1 MVAHELR
8 TPLSSV
14 RGAIGLLG
22 GGVAGPLPEGALRLV
37 SLAREGTD
45 RLDRLVRDLLDLERL
60 RAGLV
65 PLRLEPLDV
74 AELVTTAARAVGGTA
89 RAAGVRLELD
99 PHPPVRVSGD
109 RERLAQALANLF
121 GHAVRFAPS
130 GTPVRVTVGG
140 SGDRV
145 RISVLDQGRPATE
158 EELATA
164 FEPRMG
170 GGAEG
175 RRGSG
180 PGLLITRLVV
190 QGHAGAVG
198 LEIGRAHV

>member
-1 MVAHELR
+1 
-8 TPLSSV
+8 
-14 RGAIGLLG
+14 
-22 GGVAGPLPEGALRLV
+22 
-37 SLAREGTD
+37 
-45 RLDRLVRDLLDLERL
+45 
-60 RAGLV
+60 
-65 PLRLEPLDV
+65 
-74 AELVTTAARAVGGTA
+74 
-89 RAAGVRLELD
+89 
-99 PHPPVRVSGD
+99 
-109 RERLAQALANLF
+109 
-121 GHAVRFAPS
+121 VRFAPS

-198 LEIGRAHV
+198 LAPAGLGAELWMDLPLLSGVVPGRAPE